1 MVITR
6 PTMKL
11 IIRIRDIFLFFK
23 RVVARDLPIDIK
35 EMFMPKLNVVIPII
49 INRELI
55 RNRIKLIK
63 PKGINTFIRNT
74 INIIG

>member
-55 RNRIKLIK
+55 IVLTETLYEK
-63 PKGINTFIRNT
+63 
-74 INIIG
+74 

>member
-63 PKGINTFIRNT
+63 PRGINTFIRNT